1 MNLPKTRLYGDG
13 PILHWMNLA
22 RFFPPLILFTLIF
35 AAIELLY
42 VARAS
47 AMRSLAVRL
56 GLRYTRGDPR
66 KWYLPKAYKPSP
78 ASFRLRGYPVDTLNR
93 MWNVIEGEH
102 GGVKVL
108 IVDATLSMG
117 GKRGRYSTFVATKT
131 DENLFRLRTEPEK
144 IAQSNGWTALYRL
157 RFWQTPWTLSI
168 RRIEEH
174 LASLRG

>member
-1 MNLPKTRLYGDG
+1 MRLSRNAR
-13 PILHWMNLA
+13 ILHWMNLA
-22 RFFPPLILFTLIF
+22 RFVPPLILITLIF
-35 AAIELLY
+35 AAIKLLY

-47 AMRSLAVRL
+47 AMRSLAFRL

-66 KWYLPKAYKPSP
+66 IWYIPKGYKPSP

-102 GGVKVL
+102 GGVNVL

-117 GKRGRYSTFVATKT
+117 GKRGRYSTFIATKT
-131 DENLFRLRTEPEK
+131 DENLFGLRTDPEK
-144 IAQSNGWTALYRL
+144 IAQSNGWTAIYRL
-157 RFWQTPWTLSI
+157 RFWQIPWTLSI

-174 LASLRG
+174 LASLGG

>member
-1 MNLPKTRLYGDG
+1 MNLV
-13 PILHWMNLA
+13 
-22 RFFPPLILFTLIF
+22 RFVPPLILITLLF
-35 AAIELLY
+35 AAIKMLY

-66 KWYLPKAYKPSP
+66 IWYLPRGHKPSP
-78 ASFRLRGYPVDTLNR
+78 TSFRLKGYPVDTLNR
-93 MWNVIEGEH
+93 MWNVIEGEK

-108 IVDATLSMG
+108 IVDTTLSMG
-117 GKRGRYSTFVATKT
+117 GKRGRYSTFIATKT
-131 DENLFRLRTEPEK
+131 DENLFEFRTDPEK

-157 RFWQTPWTLSI
+157 RFWQIPWTLSI

-174 LASLRG
+174 LAGLDD

>member
-1 MNLPKTRLYGDG
+1 MLWPKRPPT
-13 PILHWMNLA
+13 
-22 RFFPPLILFTLIF
+22 PPLLAL
-35 AAIELLY
+35 AERGSLVPQY
-42 VARAS
+42 GAS
-47 AMRSLAVRL
+47 
-56 GLRYTRGDPR
+56 
-66 KWYLPKAYKPSP
+66 
-78 ASFRLRGYPVDTLNR
+78 
-93 MWNVIEGEH
+93 EGEH

-117 GKRGRYSTFVATKT
+117 GKRGRYSTFVATRT

-174 LASLRG
+174 LASLSG